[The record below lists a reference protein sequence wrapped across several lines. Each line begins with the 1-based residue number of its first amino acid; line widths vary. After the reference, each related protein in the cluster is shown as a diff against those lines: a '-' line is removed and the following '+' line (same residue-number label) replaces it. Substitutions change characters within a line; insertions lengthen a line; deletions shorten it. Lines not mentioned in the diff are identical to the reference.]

1 MGKSEIYSTVDV
13 SPALLA
19 VFVLN
24 NDSSRALP
32 GVVSMF
38 GLGWAEILVILVVG
52 VLLFG
57 RRLPEVGRYLG
68 KGIVEFKKG
77 LKGIEDEVE
86 SVNHPATASYSAP
99 EPPKPP
105 QRIAATAPKFQ
116 EPAAAVDSEG
126 KERYQA

>member
-1 MGKSEIYSTVDV
+1 MC
-13 SPALLA
+13 LA
-19 VFVLN
+19 WIP
-24 NDSSRALP
+24 SLP
-32 GVVSMF
+32 EMII
-38 GLGWAEILVILVVG
+38 ILIIG

-77 LKGIEDEVE
+77 IKGIEDDVE
-86 SVNHPATASYSAP
+86 TVNHPQQTAYQPP

-105 QRIAATAPKFQ
+105 QRIAASAPKFQ
-116 EPAAAVDSEG
+116 EPAAPAATVDSEG

>member
-1 MGKSEIYSTVDV
+1 
-13 SPALLA
+13 
-19 VFVLN
+19 
-24 NDSSRALP
+24 
-32 GVVSMF
+32 MF
-38 GLGWAEILVILVVG
+38 AFFGGQIGWMEILIILGFG

-86 SVNHPATASYSAP
+86 TVNTASNSYQAP

-105 QRIAATAPKFQ
+105 QRIAATAPKFTD
-116 EPAAAVDSEG
+116 AAPVDSEG
-126 KERYQA
+126 QQRYQANS

>member
-1 MGKSEIYSTVDV
+1 
-13 SPALLA
+13 
-19 VFVLN
+19 
-24 NDSSRALP
+24 
-32 GVVSMF
+32 MF
-38 GLGWAEILVILVVG
+38 AFFGGQLGWMEILIILGVG
-52 VLLFG
+52 VILFG

-86 SVNHPATASYSAP
+86 TVNTASNYQAP

-105 QRIAATAPKFQ
+105 QRIGANAPKFQ

-126 KERYQA
+126 KARYQG